1 MLKNIPEIIS
11 PDLLFILAS
20 MGHGD
25 RLVIADEYYPA
36 VSMTDSKRVVYQKG
50 HRAKDIIEA
59 IVEIMPLDVDF
70 SESPVSF
77 MVSDDFDKENDKL
90 EEVHEE
96 VIDLFIKKGL
106 EKEKIKE
113 IKRSDFYKIAKT
125 SFATV
130 STGETGAYGCFILE
144 KGIR

>member
-50 HRAKDIIEA
+50 HSAKDIIEA